1 MNNIDI
7 LNNLSKDNKSDWLEK
22 AKWRKDNKNWLSLS
36 ANIAINVLSQMDKL
50 GKSKKELANELN
62 ISVEKLNEML
72 SGEYNFDIKTICLL
86 EKSLGVDLKNKNI

>member
-22 AKWRKDNKNWLSLS
+22 AQWRKDNKNWLSLS

-50 GKSKKELANELN
+50 GKSKNELANELN

-72 SGEYNFDIKTICLL
+72 SGEYNFDIKTISLL
-86 EKSLGVDLKNKNI
+86 EKILDVDLKNKNI

>member
-36 ANIAINVLSQMDKL
+36 TNIAINVLSQMDKL